1 MVDFITAFLK
11 HTQES
16 ESPTSFWRW
25 GAYATIAAVLRDS
38 VYYDHGLRKTYPNI
52 YVVLLADSAEY
63 RKSGPFQPVTD
74 LLNSDGIR
82 NTKIIRGRSS
92 IQAVLD
98 DLSQDI
104 GDKKT
109 GMPIKGGSCILI
121 ADELASFF
129 VADPQLIPLITD
141 MYDYREQWDYNLKGG
156 KVKINKLCVTFLAAS
171 NETFLREV
179 YTKAAVY
186 GGLLGRTFMVK
197 PDERREPNDLLDV
210 DLSQYD
216 LKVLVNKLLKIK
228 ELKGRMT
235 SSPEG
240 HKIYKDWYHKLY
252 KSYATH
258 PDKTGVTQRIHT
270 GALKIAMVL
279 AANDLSLIID
289 VQHYQE
295 AILQVTNLRE
305 NYGVYSMSTGKS
317 TQAEIGAI
325 FLQALWDM
333 KGEGTKRDMLVKH
346 WQDFSDEELSQLV
359 NTFAAAGLIGVT
371 VTGVEQT
378 YSMTPKCRELFEK
391 KKDA

>member
-11 HTQES
+11 HTKEY

-25 GAYATIAAVLRDS
+25 GAYACIAAVLRDS

-52 YVVLLADSAEY
+52 YIVLLADSAEY

-82 NTKIIRGRSS
+82 NTKVIRGRSS

-109 GMPIKGGSCILI
+109 GMPVKGGSCILI

-141 MYDYREQWDYNLKGG
+141 MYDYRESYDYNLKGG
-156 KVKINKLCVTFLAAS
+156 KVNIKKLCVTFLAAS

-186 GGLLGRTFMVK
+186 GGLLGRTFMIK
-197 PDERREPNDLLDV
+197 PDERREGNDLLDV
-210 DLSQYD
+210 DLSSYD
-216 LKVLVNKLLKIK
+216 LKVLINKLIKIK
-228 ELKGRMT
+228 ELKGRFT
-235 SSPEG
+235 STPEG
-240 HKIYKDWYHKLY
+240 RKVYKDWYEKLY
-252 KSYATH
+252 KSYATS
-258 PDKTGVTQRIHT
+258 PDRTGVTQRIHT
-270 GALKIAMVL
+270 GVLKIAMIL

-289 VQHYQE
+289 AKHYQE
-295 AILQVTNLRE
+295 AILQVTSLKD

-333 KGEGTKRDMLVKH
+333 KGEATKRDILVKH
-346 WQDFSDEELSQLV
+346 WQDFSAEELDQLV
-359 NTFAAAGLIGVT
+359 NTFSAANLVT
-371 VTGVEQT
+371 VIAIGNEQT
-378 YSMTPKCRELFEK
+378 FTMTQKCRELFEK
-391 KKDA
+391 KV

>member
-1 MVDFITAFLK
+1 MTDFITAFLK
-11 HTQES
+11 HTKEA
-16 ESPTSFWRW
+16 ETPENFFRW

-63 RKSGPFQPVTD
+63 RKSGPFQPATD
-74 LLNSDGIR
+74 LLNSDGLR
-82 NTKIIRGRSS
+82 NTKVIRGRSS

-109 GMPIKGGSCILI
+109 GQPIRGGSAILI

-129 VADPQLIPLITD
+129 VSDPQLIPLVTD
-141 MYDYREQWDYNLKGG
+141 MYDFRENWDYNLKGG
-156 KVKINKLCVTFLAAS
+156 KVNIKKLCVTFLAAS

-186 GGLLGRTFMVK
+186 GGLLGRTFMIK
-197 PDERREPNDLLDV
+197 PNETRPPNDLLDV
-210 DLSQYD
+210 DLSKYEIES
-216 LKVLVNKLLKIK
+216 LVKKLVKIR
-228 ELKGRMT
+228 ELKGRFT
-235 SSPEG
+235 STPEG
-240 HKIYKDWYHKLY
+240 RKLY
-252 KSYATH
+252 KEWYEKLYNSYKTH

-270 GALKIAMVL
+270 GVLKIAMIL

-289 VQHYQE
+289 AQHYQE

-325 FLQALWDM
+325 FLQALWEM
-333 KGEGTKRDMLVKH
+333 KGVATKRDILVKH
-346 WQDFSDEELSQLV
+346 WQDFSAEELDQLV
-359 NTFAAAGLIGVT
+359 NTFAAANLVEVMAVGN
-371 VTGVEQT
+371 EQT
-378 YSMTPKCRELFEK
+378 YTMTPKCRELFEK
-391 KKDA
+391 KKD